1 MPSAEFLGKMHQF
14 IRSLAE
20 SLVALAF
27 FCCHYIFDLCISSL
41 TLSFIVL
48 INMVLIILAAFK
60 SILSQS
66 RCSFERNTFF
76 TVPCS
81 LKPLLGSQNNPL
93 GGSSQK

>member
-1 MPSAEFLGKMHQF
+1 MPSAEFLGKVHKF

-20 SLVALAF
+20 YLVALAF

-41 TLSFIVL
+41 SLSFIVL
-48 INMVLIILAAFK
+48 INMVLIVLATFK
-60 SILSQS
+60 SFVSQSILSL
-66 RCSFERNTFF
+66 ERNTFF

-93 GGSSQK
+93 GGSTET

>member
-20 SLVALAF
+20 YLVALAF

-41 TLSFIVL
+41 TLRFIVL

-66 RCSFERNTFF
+66 RCSFERKTFF
-76 TVPCS
+76 YGA
-81 LKPLLGSQNNPL
+81 LLPKTPAWVSE
-93 GGSSQK
+93 